1 MARDAQIQRFAQEL
15 CEHYCPN
22 CGRHWLQDCRP
33 PYIAHTSPHPDFCN
47 DQCYSKWAGEYVSEY
62 AYLAT
67 MD

>member
-1 MARDAQIQRFAQEL
+1 MARHVQIDRLAPKF

-33 PYIAHTSPHPDFCN
+33 PYMTHASPHPDFCN
-47 DQCYSKWAGEYVSEY
+47 DQCYSEWAGEYVSEY